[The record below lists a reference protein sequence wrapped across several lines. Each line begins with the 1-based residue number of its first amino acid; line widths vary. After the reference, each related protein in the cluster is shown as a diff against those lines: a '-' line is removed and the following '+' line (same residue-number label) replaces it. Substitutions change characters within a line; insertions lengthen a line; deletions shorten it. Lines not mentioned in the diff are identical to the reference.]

1 MQEMPEP
8 ESVEPELEPEFLHI
22 HALLRSCCPRSAPA
36 QLRAR
41 IVAEVRFVALTWEQ
55 HGDLDEGTPCA

>member
-1 MQEMPEP
+1 MPEMR
-8 ESVEPELEPEFLHI
+8 ESEPAEPELEPEFLDI

-55 HGDLDEGTPCA
+55 RGDLDEGTPCA